1 MKMTS
6 CDICTI
12 LKNKE
17 MFKFVYEDELCF
29 AILHESPA
37 VEGHTLV
44 IPKEHCPIIEE
55 LDDNI
60 VEHLFNVCNIISTAL
75 FETLGAHGTNI
86 VLNNGTDAGQELP
99 HLVINVL
106 PRKEN
111 DNLNFEWSAKQATN
125 EQLQG
130 VKANLKVYSKAIY
143 SGKDSLPKVKMM
155 PEKGKEKHEKKDKK
169 EDEDYLAKQLNR
181 MP

>member
-1 MKMTS
+1 M
-6 CDICTI
+6 
-12 LKNKE
+12 
-17 MFKFVYEDELCF
+17 
-29 AILHESPA
+29 
-37 VEGHTLV
+37 
-44 IPKEHCPIIEE
+44 
-55 LDDNI
+55 
-60 VEHLFNVCNIISTAL
+60 
-75 FETLGAHGTNI
+75 GAHGTNI

-111 DNLNFEWSAKQATN
+111 DSLNFEWSAKQATN

-130 VKANLKVYSKAIY
+130 VKANLKVYSEAIY
-143 SGKDSLPKVKMM
+143 SGKDSLPKVKVMS
-155 PEKGKEKHEKKDKK
+155 ETSSKNKEKKKDKK